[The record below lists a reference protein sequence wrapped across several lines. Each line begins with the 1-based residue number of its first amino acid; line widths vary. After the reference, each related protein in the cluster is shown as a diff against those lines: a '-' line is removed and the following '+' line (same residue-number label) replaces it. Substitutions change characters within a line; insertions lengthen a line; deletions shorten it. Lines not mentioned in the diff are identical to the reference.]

1 MYVNNEL
8 TRIINNLN
16 GWNTDLKLQTY
27 SVALIICL
35 SLVPLRS
42 HAVSEPN
49 EENCRTAI
57 AAGLE
62 QLRIIPP
69 DLTKRDDDDRKKLL
83 AEMERLVETNRRN
96 GISECKTWI
105 QMMGKAFNQ

>member
-1 MYVNNEL
+1 MK
-8 TRIINNLN
+8 
-16 GWNTDLKLQTY
+16 LKAR
-27 SVALIICL
+27 SVALLICL
-35 SLVPLRS
+35 LFVSLSS
-42 HAVSEPN
+42 HAASEPN
-49 EENCRTAI
+49 EENCRKAI

-69 DLTKRDDDDRKKLL
+69 DLTKRDDEARKNLL
-83 AEMERLVETNRRN
+83 VELERLVETNRSK